1 LKQILRLIKKD
12 YILFWGDKLVVSL
25 TFIIPIILIAIWG
38 AIFGNIDSGVA
49 GLYLAFVNNSSSPVT
64 SKIERV
70 LDTTKAFILI
80 KKYTDEKG
88 NRVLFDTNTVKDFV
102 RKGKSSAALVIPAD
116 AYTDTSLGIK
126 LRFYY
131 DPKNGME
138 MQMIQG
144 MLQRTIMSQIPGIF
158 MQSLQRQAMRTLGV
172 DSGKAFN
179 SEIALTV
186 SKYYKIDPKLVLGS
200 YPIDSNLPPEAEK
213 NRNIFG
219 NILQLEQIQLVGAD
233 ISNPWA
239 TRSVGGWAI
248 MFLMFTLTA
257 SSSSLFEEKK
267 SGVVLR
273 ILVSPISRVHIL
285 WSKYLYNIS
294 LGFIQLTVLFVAG
307 SLMYRIDIFSN
318 FVNLLLVIL
327 AAASACTAFGMLLS
341 AFSKTAAQA
350 NGWGTFLILAMSSI
364 GGAWFPTSFMPGYIQ
379 TISKFTIVYWSMDGF
394 LQVLWRQAGIES
406 ILPTLG
412 ILFGVAI
419 VISSIS
425 VLQFKKGEVF

>member
-1 LKQILRLIKKD
+1 
-12 YILFWGDKLVVSL
+12 
-25 TFIIPIILIAIWG
+25 
-38 AIFGNIDSGVA
+38 
-49 GLYLAFVNNSSSPVT
+49 
-64 SKIERV
+64 
-70 LDTTKAFILI
+70 
-80 KKYTDEKG
+80 
-88 NRVLFDTNTVKDFV
+88 
-102 RKGKSSAALVIPAD
+102 
-116 AYTDTSLGIK
+116 
-126 LRFYY
+126 
-131 DPKNGME
+131 
-138 MQMIQG
+138 
-144 MLQRTIMSQIPGIF
+144 
-158 MQSLQRQAMRTLGV
+158 
-172 DSGKAFN
+172 
-179 SEIALTV
+179 
-186 SKYYKIDPKLVLGS
+186 
-200 YPIDSNLPPEAEK
+200 
-213 NRNIFG
+213 
-219 NILQLEQIQLVGAD
+219 
-233 ISNPWA
+233 
-239 TRSVGGWAI
+239 